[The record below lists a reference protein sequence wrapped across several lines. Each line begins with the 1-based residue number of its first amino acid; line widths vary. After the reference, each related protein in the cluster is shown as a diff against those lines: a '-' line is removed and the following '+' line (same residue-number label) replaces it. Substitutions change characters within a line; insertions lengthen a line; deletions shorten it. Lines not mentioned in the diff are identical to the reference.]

1 MTNKFLE
8 QNCVPHEIAKSL
20 KEIGFDEECM
30 AFYGRKGDLK
40 EFAYYD
46 SDNKNSEL
54 SNDHLYY
61 SGCIGMDK
69 KMQDCTAPLFQQVFD
84 WFDKLDIYGRTKWES
99 IGSDEW
105 VFAYV
110 IKHLPNQFS
119 NAKRRNMHFET
130 IKSFEEGLGTY
141 EGGWHTDKEAQ
152 IECIKKMICIFNQ
165 TVGNDISHEE
175 YEQNRINQLK
185 TDGLF

>member
-1 MTNKFLE
+1 MTEQFLE

-20 KEIGFDEECM
+20 KEIGFNEECV

-61 SGCIGMDK
+61 SGCIGMEK

-84 WFDKLDIYGRTKWES
+84 WFDTKS
-99 IGSDEW
+99 IFGSPEIQEFDSKERKFSYQIDYLADSGNTHIVYIPSHNEGSD
-105 VFAYV
+105 
-110 IKHLPNQFS
+110 S
-119 NAKRRNMHFET
+119 R
-130 IKSFEEGLGTY
+130 
-141 EGGWHTDKEAQ
+141 KEAQ
-152 IECIKKMICIFNQ
+152 IACIKKMIEI
-165 TVGNDISHEE
+165 
-175 YEQNRINQLK
+175 YKEQNK
-185 TDGLF
+185 